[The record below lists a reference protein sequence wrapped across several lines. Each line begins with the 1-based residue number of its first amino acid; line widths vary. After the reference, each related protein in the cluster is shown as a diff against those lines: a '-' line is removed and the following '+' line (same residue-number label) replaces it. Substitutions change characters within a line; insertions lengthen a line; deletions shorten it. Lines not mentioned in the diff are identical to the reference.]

1 MSKKKNAELSR
12 MWGFAGKRH
21 WLTIA
26 SCILAG
32 ISTVLSI
39 IPFVCIWFVIRDILY
54 AMKKGDLSLA
64 ASSGHYAWFAV
75 AFSLLSILFIFSSA
89 VMYPDIKSAL
99 SPPIIFFKKNT
110 LIASGIKQQIP
121 SLQSK
126 TNNKLMTA
134 TGITTAPVRSDN

>member
-75 AFSLLSILFIFSSA
+75 AFSLLSILLYFVKPHLFNC
-89 VMYPDIKSAL
+89 L
-99 SPPIIFFKKNT
+99 
-110 LIASGIKQQIP
+110 
-121 SLQSK
+121 
-126 TNNKLMTA
+126 
-134 TGITTAPVRSDN
+134 

>member
-54 AMKKGDLSLA
+54 
-64 ASSGHYAWFAV
+64 
-75 AFSLLSILFIFSSA
+75 
-89 VMYPDIKSAL
+89 
-99 SPPIIFFKKNT
+99 
-110 LIASGIKQQIP
+110 
-121 SLQSK
+121 
-126 TNNKLMTA
+126 
-134 TGITTAPVRSDN
+134 R

>member
-54 AMKKGDLSLA
+54 AMKKGRFVTGSFQW
-64 ASSGHYAWFAV
+64 HYAWFAV
-75 AFSLLSILFIFSSA
+75 VIF
-89 VMYPDIKSAL
+89 V
-99 SPPIIFFKKNT
+99 T
-110 LIASGIKQQIP
+110 
-121 SLQSK
+121 
-126 TNNKLMTA
+126 
-134 TGITTAPVRSDN
+134 

>member
-54 AMKKGDLSLA
+54 AMKKGRFVTGSFQWALCVVC
-64 ASSGHYAWFAV
+64 SS
-75 AFSLLSILFIFSSA
+75 IF
-89 VMYPDIKSAL
+89 V
-99 SPPIIFFKKNT
+99 T
-110 LIASGIKQQIP
+110 
-121 SLQSK
+121 
-126 TNNKLMTA
+126 
-134 TGITTAPVRSDN
+134 

>member
-64 ASSGHYAWFAV
+64 ASSGHYAWLAV
-75 AFSLLSILFIFSSA
+75 AFSLL
-89 VMYPDIKSAL
+89 
-99 SPPIIFFKKNT
+99 
-110 LIASGIKQQIP
+110 IAIQ
-121 SLQSK
+121 
-126 TNNKLMTA
+126 
-134 TGITTAPVRSDN
+134 